1 MINAIFKLRDKSQ
14 TNLGWEYI
22 KIVDRYWHGW
32 EEVPAEDTYHK
43 KGWTMKKFTFVI
55 LGWDTDKPKDMHPIT
70 EDEMED
76 LWMNYD
82 FIEMEN

>member
-22 KIVDRYWHGW
+22 KIVDRYCHGW